1 MRWMVLGAALAFAA
15 AGGAAADGYKAP
27 RNRLGQPDLSGVWTN
42 TSITWLQ
49 RPPGVKALAMSDAE
63 AEAMS
68 QQFRQMVDVLIR
80 PTSDPDA
87 PAPEETKAVD
97 NSDFLEMD
105 LKPARV
111 NGQWRSSWIVEPQDG
126 RLPFTEEGRAR
137 TRERG
142 RSKGYDSY
150 EMRPTD
156 ERCLTAIG
164 SPEGPPMMNTGF
176 NGHYQILQTKDHVAI
191 LVEMNHDVRIVTLIA
206 GPEARRPRTDPKAPR
221 WMGESVGWFEGG
233 QPGDRDHQ
241 PQSAGRLCRQHDRRH
256 DLHADRRRAGA
267 ADADRAGRD
276 PVRLHGGGPG
286 HLRAPVASRDAVA
299 AGDGP
304 DLRIRLPR
312 GQLFADQHPG
322 RGPGRGGRREELG
335 LAPGPRP
342 AQAGRRHVWEGT

>member
-142 RSKGYDSY
+142 RSKGYDSH

-221 WMGESVGWFEGG
+221 WMGESVGWFEGDSLVIETTNHNPLG
-233 QPGDRDHQ
+233 AYVGSMTGGMTYTQTAVVRE
-241 PQSAGRLCRQHDRRH
+241 RLTRT
-256 DLHADRRRAGA
+256 
-267 ADADRAGRD
+267 
-276 PVRLHGGGPG
+276 
-286 HLRAPVASRDAVA
+286 
-299 AGDGP
+299 GP
-304 DLRIRLPR
+304 DAILYAFTVEDPAT
-312 GQLFADQHPG
+312 FARPW
-322 RGPGRGGRREELG
+322 RAEMPW
-335 LAPGPRP
+335 RP
-342 AQAGRRHVWEGT
+342 ATGPIYEYACHEGNYSLTNILGGARVEEAAAKN